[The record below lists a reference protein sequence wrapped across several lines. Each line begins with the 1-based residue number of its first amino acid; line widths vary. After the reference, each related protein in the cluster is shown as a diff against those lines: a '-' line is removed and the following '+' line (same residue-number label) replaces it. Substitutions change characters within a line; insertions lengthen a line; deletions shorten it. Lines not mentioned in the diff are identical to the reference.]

1 MKELL
6 NTQKL
11 YIQYLNDIENL
22 FQGEN
27 FDFNLLKQLKDQI
40 YEQELLLPIIGAF
53 SAGKSSLLN
62 KFLGRDVLPVGIAPE
77 TELATE
83 LRYGVNEHI
92 LAIRLNGT
100 EEKFDIDDFDVIKM
114 RSAEFS
120 HLKLYLNNEYL
131 KAVAPFVVVDMPGFG
146 SSLENHNKAINYYL
160 PRGAHFVVVVSVE
173 EGNITRSMLRQLQEL
188 QNLERNFMVLVSKVN
203 LRAEHQVNEV
213 LDLVS
218 EQLQISFSNDY
229 QVLPVGESSEEQFRE
244 ILAKVEPEKIF
255 KDIFIKHLK
264 DLTFDILGE
273 INIAKAAI
281 SNSHDDNERVI
292 QDLSSGM
299 QRIEEKRNQL
309 IEDLQDRYSERV
321 VNNCVEHVGRKLS
334 DNIDEL
340 LVAIKNNSDLNQ
352 TIIEIVRV
360 SFADKLK
367 SEIGELSG
375 DIIEEFNIELRSL
388 NTLMTNY
395 AGSEWVDDLSE
406 KIKGKIEATNSLLTK
421 LSETFSTKTD
431 SGKVFKTIA
440 TVLAIT
446 TGTLAPLVEL
456 VIVFLPEI
464 VGFFGKQQ
472 QQREIKNKIQSEI
485 IPSIKR
491 ELRKELPKVI
501 NEQLNQMIENISES
515 FETDLSQKR
524 EVIKQ
529 MQKERDEKLHN
540 IEEEINRLD
549 AIEKNIISL
558 SENTIYA

>member
-6 NTQKL
+6 NTQKS

-22 FQGEN
+22 FQGDN
-27 FDFNLLKQLKDQI
+27 FDFNLLTQLKDQI

-100 EEKFDIDDFDVIKM
+100 EEKFDISDFDVIKM

-264 DLTFDILGE
+264 DLTFDILGK
-273 INIAKAAI
+273 INIAKSAM

-299 QRIEEKRNQL
+299 QRIEEKRNRL

-352 TIIEIVRV
+352 TIIEIVRL

-446 TGTLAPLVEL
+446 TGTLAPLIEL

-540 IEEEINRLD
+540 IEEEINKLN
-549 AIEKNIISL
+549 AIEKSIISL

>member
-6 NTQKL
+6 NTQKS
-11 YIQYLNDIENL
+11 YIQYLNDVENI
-22 FQGEN
+22 FQGDN
-27 FDFNLLKQLKDQI
+27 FDLNVLKQLKDQI
-40 YEQELLLPIIGAF
+40 HEQELLLPIIGAF

-62 KFLGRDVLPVGIAPE
+62 SFLGQDVLPVGIAPE

-83 LRYGVNEHI
+83 LRYGVNDHI

-120 HLKLYLNNEYL
+120 HLKLYLKNEYL
-131 KAVAPFVVVDMPGFG
+131 KAIAPFVVVDMPGFG

-160 PRGAHFVVVVSVE
+160 PRGAYFVVVVSVE
-173 EGNITRSMLRQLQEL
+173 EGNITRSMLRQLHEL

-203 LRAEHQVNEV
+203 LRAEQQVNEV
-213 LDLVS
+213 VDLVS
-218 EQLQISFSNDY
+218 EQLQTSFSNDY
-229 QVLPVGESSEEQFRE
+229 QVQPVGESSGEQFRE

-264 DLTFDILGE
+264 DLTFGILGK
-273 INIAKAAI
+273 INIAKAVI
-281 SNSHDDNERVI
+281 SNSHDDNEKMI
-292 QDLSSGM
+292 QNLNSGIH
-299 QRIEEKRNQL
+299 RIEEKRSRL
-309 IEDLQDRYSERV
+309 IEDLEARYSQRV
-321 VNNCVEHVGRKLS
+321 VNNCVEYVGRKLS

-340 LVAIKNNSDLNQ
+340 QAAINNNSDLNQ

-360 SFADKLK
+360 SFAEKLK
-367 SEIGELSG
+367 AEIGGLSG
-375 DIIEEFNIELRSL
+375 DIIKEFNIELGTL
-388 NTLMTNY
+388 NTEMHNY
-395 AGSEWVDDLSE
+395 VNSEWVEDVSE
-406 KIKGKIEATNSLLTK
+406 TIKNKIESTQSILIKLGEK
-421 LSETFSTKTD
+421 LSAKED
-431 SGKVFKTIA
+431 AGKAFKAIT

-446 TGTLAPLVEL
+446 TGTLAPVVEL
-456 VIVFLPEI
+456 AIVFLPEI
-464 VGFFGKQQ
+464 IGFFAKQQ
-472 QQREIKNKIQSEI
+472 QQQQIKTKIQSEI

-491 ELRKELPKVI
+491 ELRKELPKII
-501 NEQLNQMIENISES
+501 NDQLNQMIENISAS
-515 FETDLSQKR
+515 FETDLSEKR

-529 MQKERDEKLHN
+529 METERDKKLHN

>member
-92 LAIRLNGT
+92 LAIHLNGT

>member
-1 MKELL
+1 
-6 NTQKL
+6 
-11 YIQYLNDIENL
+11 
-22 FQGEN
+22 
-27 FDFNLLKQLKDQI
+27 
-40 YEQELLLPIIGAF
+40 
-53 SAGKSSLLN
+53 
-62 KFLGRDVLPVGIAPE
+62 
-77 TELATE
+77 
-83 LRYGVNEHI
+83 
-92 LAIRLNGT
+92 
-100 EEKFDIDDFDVIKM
+100 
-114 RSAEFS
+114 
-120 HLKLYLNNEYL
+120 
-131 KAVAPFVVVDMPGFG
+131 
-146 SSLENHNKAINYYL
+146 
-160 PRGAHFVVVVSVE
+160 
-173 EGNITRSMLRQLQEL
+173 MLRQLQEL

-244 ILAKVEPEKIF
+244 ILAKVESEKIF

-299 QRIEEKRNQL
+299 QRIEEKRNRL

-395 AGSEWVDDLSE
+395 AGSEWVEDLSE

-431 SGKVFKTIA
+431 SGKAFKTIA

>member
-6 NTQKL
+6 NTQKS
-11 YIQYLNDIENL
+11 YIQYLNEVENL
-22 FQGEN
+22 FQGDS
-27 FDFNLLKQLKDQI
+27 FDLNLLKQLKDQI

-62 KFLGRDVLPVGIAPE
+62 NFLGRDVLPVGIAPE

-83 LRYGVNEHI
+83 LRYGINEHI
-92 LAIRLNGT
+92 LAIGLNGT
-100 EEKFDIDDFDVIKM
+100 AEKFDIGDFDVIKM

-173 EGNITRSMLRQLQEL
+173 EGSITRSMLRKLQEL

-203 LRAEHQVNEV
+203 LRAEHQVKEV

-244 ILAKVEPEKIF
+244 ILAKVEPERIF

-273 INIAKAAI
+273 INIAKATI
-281 SNSHDDNERVI
+281 RNSHDDNERVI
-292 QDLSSGM
+292 QDLSSGI

-334 DNIDEL
+334 ENIDEL
-340 LVAIKNNSDLNQ
+340 LVAINNNSDLNQ
-352 TIIEIVRV
+352 VIIEVVRV

-375 DIIEEFNIELRSL
+375 DIIEEFNIELKSL

-395 AGSEWVDDLSE
+395 AGSDWVDELSK
-406 KIKGKIEATNSLLTK
+406 KIKGQIEATNSLLTK
-421 LSETFSTKTD
+421 LSENFSTKTD

-446 TGTLAPLVEL
+446 TGAIAPLVEI

-464 VGFFGKQQ
+464 VSFFGKQQ

-491 ELRKELPKVI
+491 ELRKELPQVI

-529 MQKERDEKLHN
+529 MEKERDEKLHN
-540 IEEEINRLD
+540 IEEETNRLD
-549 AIEKNIISL
+549 VIEKSIISL
-558 SENTIYA
+558 SENKIYA